1 MNTSKKLGTLIYS
14 FRPEGVNNPAVG
26 GVFTSKEDP
35 TNWFCIDSITKNDD
49 GKTLGFTTRSSASNI
64 AISKTMA
71 YIGNTWYG
79 YEVHYNYIAG
89 GTQEAR
95 EAVRHPK
102 ARLRDILLRGCK
114 AA

>member
-1 MNTSKKLGTLIYS
+1 MNTSKKLGTLIYDH
-14 FRPEGVNNPAVG
+14 RPEGVNNPAVG

-35 TNWFCIDSITKNDD
+35 TNWFRVESITKNDI

-64 AISKTMA
+64 AISTTMA
-71 YIGNTWYG
+71 YIGDTWYG
-79 YEVHYNYIAG
+79 YEVRYNYIAG